1 MCQIEVKYANG
12 NHSPLSR
19 TYNNV
24 QNIRSIHDII
34 QEIKGPNANNKFR
47 NVIKIYLFKLF
58 FNIMN
63 RNWEKLIAF
72 NYETIQIDFYNIL
85 AEDNQNK
92 TFYLTKYFIPFVP
105 QDYEKYNKEFN
116 EYKNKS
122 IEDSQKVLT
131 NFLKKND
138 LDVFIMVSINQIIS
152 KLEVKKNNEDYSV
165 FSKICELLFNNYN
178 NNLKQLLFL
187 FFNEEQFDNII
198 KSKLEEREKKSD
210 FSNDNPFESLLYGF
224 RFCVQ
229 TLNNNKFLYSSIIS
243 EDCLKT
249 INTSFIPGNYQ
260 SQNNKEKEKEKNNTG
275 INFISKE
282 KFLLVHKK
290 VRNLSEIGFRLL
302 NFILYNYLFFANC
315 LNYYTN
321 NEFNKNFEIIGMNCL
336 DVIKANWNLLDEALR
351 KKNIISI
358 EIFMNLI
365 FKRLSELIK
374 KCKLIT
380 KEEELYTFEEKMEK
394 LIEKC
399 INEYP
404 DYSEKYLKINK
415 QLLPLKEKNI
425 RTIISE
431 LEPPIEEIYPFE
443 EYPFLKYFTYTK
455 YRTLDNLIKE
465 LGPEEDYMYT
475 HPLLFQFLSEYSN
488 DNSDVKKME
497 YFSAFNNF
505 ANMMIDHYSFKI
517 SREDAKNR
525 MLDTNIVKD
534 FMKYFDSFKKSWQAI
549 KDKAIQYQSNNVMKV
564 KDLTEKDNL
573 VYFLNDVN
581 ENGYGM
587 YIAAAY
593 EKFIKWQNGFLE
605 YIIKYCSNNKNLNYF
620 IENMKNKIP
629 IYQAN
634 KNQILLINNCFD
646 DLRINSF
653 EDLIYAFSSRNIYGK
668 NGTINY
674 LNYNSFLYDI
684 FI

>member
-1 MCQIEVKYANG
+1 M
-12 NHSPLSR
+12 
-19 TYNNV
+19 
-24 QNIRSIHDII
+24 
-34 QEIKGPNANNKFR
+34 
-47 NVIKIYLFKLF
+47 
-58 FNIMN
+58 
-63 RNWEKLIAF
+63 
-72 NYETIQIDFYNIL
+72 
-85 AEDNQNK
+85 
-92 TFYLTKYFIPFVP
+92 
-105 QDYEKYNKEFN
+105 
-116 EYKNKS
+116 
-122 IEDSQKVLT
+122 
-131 NFLKKND
+131 
-138 LDVFIMVSINQIIS
+138 
-152 KLEVKKNNEDYSV
+152 
-165 FSKICELLFNNYN
+165 
-178 NNLKQLLFL
+178 
-187 FFNEEQFDNII
+187 
-198 KSKLEEREKKSD
+198 
-210 FSNDNPFESLLYGF
+210 
-224 RFCVQ
+224 
-229 TLNNNKFLYSSIIS
+229 
-243 EDCLKT
+243 
-249 INTSFIPGNYQ
+249 
-260 SQNNKEKEKEKNNTG
+260 
-275 INFISKE
+275 
-282 KFLLVHKK
+282 
-290 VRNLSEIGFRLL
+290 
-302 NFILYNYLFFANC
+302 
-315 LNYYTN
+315 
-321 NEFNKNFEIIGMNCL
+321 
-336 DVIKANWNLLDEALR
+336 
-351 KKNIISI
+351 
-358 EIFMNLI
+358 
-365 FKRLSELIK
+365 IK

-380 KEEELYTFEEKMEK
+380 KEEELYTFEEKVEK
-394 LIEKC
+394 LIETC

-497 YFSAFNNF
+497 YFPAFNNF

-646 DLRINSF
+646 DLRISSF

-684 FI
+684 VSIEDELGKFVLSGKCLFEDEENLNFMNYWGEGFNAGKSDILDKFYLKYKQKDLGKEEVDKIIEYIKTKRIGGKIDFKPILGSIQLIIFYLVNNNAKENDTIKNIITSVDKYLKIDDETFEFFDKEQKLKVENIMNIFFLFEHICFKDIINNLPIEFKADINEEIKMKIKAKLLVDNLNINDNFTIAEFGAAVRRFISRYLIRKKQKVLIDLESPLDNHLKKADLWEEKIGKLKNLQEIISDLIKEFDLKVEQIYEFYNLIKEKDEQEISFLDEAIENEENISKPIRKKKRKI